1 MDSFA
6 KPADTL
12 SRSDRSLLRIGI
24 LVNRQQG
31 LENWQLRIV
40 DRILA
45 DSRFALVSVLVC
57 PPSGA
62 TAKPSRLLRLAA
74 ALERAAL
81 ARQSAYLP
89 QHFDPA
95 ALPFRQ
101 IALGR
106 GDGVSDGK
114 AALADISDL
123 KLDLVL
129 NLASSKLPERLVA
142 GLRFGEWRF
151 SFSAEACEGTDW
163 SGYAGVIENRPATEM
178 RIDIRRG
185 DPVGDANL
193 VAAAF
198 NTKFSAIRNADF
210 IKERA
215 VTLVMRELGRVA
227 DTSRIEP
234 SADLP
239 TQKARSNPPEE
250 PPSGSQLL
258 RYGWGLASELLVR
271 SSKAVQAKFGGGAA
285 VWALYVGQGS
295 PRDFDPRQSVL
306 IAPDKDEIR
315 ADPFLLEHEG
325 EIYLFYEAYAPGDG
339 KAHIAVSR
347 LVGNQVE
354 RLGIALNCE
363 HHLSYPFIFRHD
375 GQLFMM
381 PETNQARRLEIWR
394 CVEFPLRW
402 ELHSTALEGLSSADS
417 TLTLFNGRWW
427 LLTNLSDFHAYED
440 HCSELHI
447 FEVDGPDLKSVV
459 AHRNNPV
466 VIDSTTARNGG
477 RPFVEDGKLYRPS
490 QRNEFG
496 VYGYG
501 LNIME
506 IEQLDLDSFQER
518 CVRTITPDFSPG
530 LVACHHL
537 DAAGG
542 RYVIDAMRGRS
553 RHSPQ

>member
-6 KPADTL
+6 KPTDIASQSASATL
-12 SRSDRSLLRIGI
+12 RLGI
-24 LVNRQQG
+24 LTDRQHG
-31 LENWQLRIV
+31 FENWQLRII

-57 PPSGA
+57 PPSHDA
-62 TAKPSRLLRLAA
+62 VRPSRLLRFASA
-74 ALERAAL
+74 IERSVL

-95 ALPFRQ
+95 TLPFRQ
-101 IALGR
+101 VASGS
-106 GDGVSDGK
+106 GEAGKDDETVSDEIG
-114 AALADISDL
+114 AL

-129 NLASSKLPERLVA
+129 NLAAGELPDRVVG

-185 DPVGDANL
+185 APLRHETL

-215 VTLVMRELGRVA
+215 VTLVMRELRRVA
-227 DTSRIEP
+227 DTGRLEP
-234 SADLP
+234 SGNRATD
-239 TQKARSNPPEE
+239 KARSD
-250 PPSGSQLL
+250 PPSGSVLL
-258 RYGWGLASELLVR
+258 RYGWGLASELLAR
-271 SSKAVQAKFGGGAA
+271 SCKALQSKFGGGAA

-325 EIYLFYEAYAPGDG
+325 EVYLFYEAYAPGDG

-347 LVGNQVE
+347 LVGNRVE
-354 RLGIALNCE
+354 RLGIALNCP

-402 ELHSTALEGLSSADS
+402 ELHSTALEGQSPADS
-417 TLTLFNGRWW
+417 TLTQFNGRWW

-447 FEVDGPDLKSVV
+447 FEVDGPDLKTVV

-477 RPFVEDGKLYRPS
+477 RPFVQDGKLYRPS

-496 VYGYG
+496 IYGYG

-506 IEQLDLDSFQER
+506 IEQLDLDSFRER

-530 LVACHHL
+530 LVACHHM

-542 RYVIDAMRGRS
+542 HYVIDAMRGRP

>member
-12 SRSDRSLLRIGI
+12 SRSDRSLLRIGVMI
-24 LVNRQQG
+24 DRQQG
-31 LENWQLRIV
+31 LENWQSRII

-45 DSRFALVSVLVC
+45 DSRFAPVSVLVC
-57 PPSGA
+57 PPSIA

-74 ALERAAL
+74 ALERIAL
-81 ARQSAYLP
+81 ARQPAYLP

-101 IALGR
+101 VALGR
-106 GDGVSDGK
+106 GDGVADGQ
-114 AALADISDL
+114 APLADISDL

-129 NLASSKLPERLVA
+129 SLTSGELPERMLA

-151 SFSAEACEGTDW
+151 SFSAEASEGTDW

-185 DPVGDANL
+185 DPVRDANL

-215 VTLVMRELGRVA
+215 VTLVMRELRRVA
-227 DTSRIEP
+227 DTGRIEP
-234 SADLP
+234 SADRP
-239 TQKARSNPPEE
+239 THNVRSA

-258 RYGWGLASELLVR
+258 RYGWGLASELLAR

-306 IAPDKDEIR
+306 IEPDKDEIR

-347 LVGNQVE
+347 LVGNRVE

-417 TLTLFNGRWW
+417 TLTLYNGRWW

-447 FEVDGPDLKSVV
+447 FEVDGPDLKTVV

-506 IEQLDLDSFQER
+506 IEQLDLDRFQER

-542 RYVIDAMRGRS
+542 RYVIDAMRGRA
-553 RHSPQ
+553 RQSPQ